1 MSRISETDETRRRL
15 LIAMLG
21 LGTLASVPG
30 YAAQYSR
37 LPAKLPAGQFIYR
50 LFGDVQINGIAVTLK
65 TQIKAGDTITTGA
78 RSFVIFVFGEDAFIL
93 RSNSEMVVRPDTG
106 MVQPEAQPKE
116 KQEVNKRLVMSAL
129 PMAYSLTRGKA
140 LSVMAS
146 RQTRISTPTA
156 VIGIRGTGVYVEAE
170 PDEAYVCVCYGSTE
184 IEHAADPDVRE
195 TVITKQHDAPKYV
208 TGGANPRIMP
218 APFKNHDDEELL
230 LIETLVGRSTPYFV
244 PGGVSRSQISYF

>member
-37 LPAKLPAGQFIYR
+37 LPTKLPPGQFIYR
-50 LFGDVQINGIAVTLK
+50 MFGDVQINGIAVTLK
-65 TQIKAGDTITTGA
+65 TQIKAGDKITTGG

-93 RSNSEMVVRPDTG
+93 RSNSEMIVRPDAKAAKPAPK
-106 MVQPEAQPKE
+106 QPA
-116 KQEVNKRLVMSAL
+116 NKRLIMSAL
-129 PMAYSLTRGKA
+129 PTAYSLTRGKA

-156 VIGIRGTGVYVEAE
+156 VIGIRGTGVYVEAQ

-184 IEHAADPDVRE
+184 IENSADPDVHE

-208 TGGANPRIMP
+208 TGGSNPRIMP

>member
-1 MSRISETDETRRRL
+1 MSRISETDESRRRL
-15 LIAMLG
+15 LLAMLG
-21 LGTLASVPG
+21 LGTVASLPG

-37 LPAKLPAGQFIYR
+37 LPAKLPQGQFIYR

-65 TQIKAGDTITTGA
+65 TQIKAGDTITTGD
-78 RSFVIFVFGEDAFIL
+78 RSFVIFVFAEDAFIL

-106 MVQPEAQPKE
+106 VVKPKVQQPASKP
-116 KQEVNKRLVMSAL
+116 LLMSAL
-129 PMAYSLTRGKA
+129 PTAYSLRKGKA

-146 RQTRISTPTA
+146 RQTRISTPSA

-184 IEHAADPDVRE
+184 IENAVDPGVRE
-195 TVITKQHDAPKYV
+195 TIVSKQHDAPKYV
-208 TGGANPRIMP
+208 TGGSNPRIVP

-244 PGGVSRSQISYF
+244 PGGISRSRISYF